1 MAGRL
6 EGRRIA
12 FLTANEGVEQVELT
26 EPWDAMRAE
35 GADTVLMA
43 PEKGP
48 VQAFN
53 HLDKGER
60 FDADVAVADA
70 DPEEYDA
77 LVLPG
82 GVANPDQLRLE
93 PKAVHFVRRFAETG
107 RTVAVICDGP
117 WTMIDAGIVDGR
129 HLTSWPSVRTDLVR
143 AGAKWSDEPVV
154 IDGNFVSSRRPSDLP
169 DFCAALVE
177 QVASAGQT
185 AAAR

>member
-26 EPWDAMRAE
+26 APWDAVRAE
-35 GADTVLMA
+35 GGEPVLIA
-43 PEKGP
+43 PEVGE

-53 HLDKGER
+53 HLDRGDV
-60 FDADVAVADA
+60 FTADVAVADA
-70 DPEEYDA
+70 DPDGFDA

-82 GVANPDQLRLE
+82 GVANPDQLRTN
-93 PKAVHFVRRFAETG
+93 PKAVHFVRQFAETG
-107 RTVAVICDGP
+107 RTVAVICHGP
-117 WTMIDAGIVDGR
+117 WTMIDAGVVDGR

-154 IDGNFVSSRRPSDLP
+154 VDGNFVSSRRPDDLP
-169 DFCAALVE
+169 VFCGALVDS
-177 QVASAGQT
+177 VASATPVAGH
-185 AAAR
+185 